1 MAAVTVRF
9 ARADDAE
16 GFVRAYEL
24 SWNSSLGPIAGRT
37 LDELSPFADRLA
49 SFASGI
55 EQATPDVGVFVAE
68 RDGAI
73 VGVAVVGPESS
84 RTSELRALYVIPDAW
99 ASGVAALLL
108 ERALQFMRSRNST
121 AAVLW
126 VVVDNSRARR
136 FYEREGWH
144 ADGRQRVSS
153 LGPSELRYT
162 RRL

>member
-1 MAAVTVRF
+1 
-9 ARADDAE
+9 
-16 GFVRAYEL
+16 
-24 SWNSSLGPIAGRT
+24 
-37 LDELSPFADRLA
+37 
-49 SFASGI
+49 
-55 EQATPDVGVFVAE
+55 
-68 RDGAI
+68 
-73 VGVAVVGPESS
+73 
-84 RTSELRALYVIPDAW
+84 
-99 ASGVAALLL
+99 
-108 ERALQFMRSRNST
+108 MRSRNST